1 MSYKHS
7 LPFYAAFFGMIS
19 VQTGA
24 AFAKTLFPI
33 VGSEGVAAL
42 RIGLSALVLFVLM
55 RPWRLWRSNVNWPAL
70 ALYGLILALMNL
82 LIYRAFMY
90 IPVSIAIA
98 IEVMGPLGVAL
109 LKSKQK
115 SDLVWVCL
123 STAGMLF
130 LSVGDDKG
138 EIDYRGVLYSIAAA
152 FFWGMYVIY
161 GSKVA
166 SGGGMTV
173 ATGMLIAA
181 CITVPLGLSQAGS
194 VLLSPH
200 ILGVGL
206 LVAILSSM
214 LPFLFDIYAMGR
226 LPPRIFGILLSGSPV
241 VSAIAGWMILRETL
255 TLMQCSG
262 IACVMAACAGCA
274 LFSSRSSLP
283 SVSTQ
288 E

>member
-1 MSYKHS
+1 MYDKHS
-7 LPFYAAFFGMIS
+7 LPFYAALAGMIS

-24 AFAKTLFPI
+24 AFAKTLFPV

-42 RIGLSALVLFVLM
+42 RIGLSALVLLVIM
-55 RPWRLWRSNVNWPAL
+55 RPWRLWKSNVNWSAL

-98 IEVMGPLGVAL
+98 IEVMGPLGAAL
-109 LKSKQK
+109 LKSRQK
-115 SDLVWVCL
+115 SDLVWVFV
-123 STAGMLF
+123 SAAGMVF
-130 LSVGDDKG
+130 LSAGDVKG
-138 EIDYRGVLYSIAAA
+138 EIDIRGVLYSIAAA
-152 FFWGMYVIY
+152 VFWGMYVIY

-181 CITVPLGLSQAGS
+181 CITVPLGLSQAGNA
-194 VLLSPH
+194 LLSPH

-226 LPPRIFGILLSGSPV
+226 LPPRVFGILLSGSPV
-241 VSAIAGWMILRETL
+241 VSAIAGWLVLSEKL
-255 TLMQCSG
+255 ALMQCGG
-262 IACVMAACAGCA
+262 IACVMVACSGCA
-274 LFSSRSSLP
+274 LFSRRRSLP
-283 SVSTQ
+283 SVSAQ